1 MRRCCARHPDW
12 AVLSEHLR
20 ADFPSIAP
28 AEVVQLIAD
37 AQRITDRF
45 RLEPAD
51 ALEISELICRHQ
63 LMLLTGE
70 IPDVAHLDPQIHRP
84 RDADD

>member
-1 MRRCCARHPDW
+1 
-12 AVLSEHLR
+12 
-20 ADFPSIAP
+20 
-28 AEVVQLIAD
+28 
-37 AQRITDRF
+37 
-45 RLEPAD
+45 
-51 ALEISELICRHQ
+51 LEISELICRHQ